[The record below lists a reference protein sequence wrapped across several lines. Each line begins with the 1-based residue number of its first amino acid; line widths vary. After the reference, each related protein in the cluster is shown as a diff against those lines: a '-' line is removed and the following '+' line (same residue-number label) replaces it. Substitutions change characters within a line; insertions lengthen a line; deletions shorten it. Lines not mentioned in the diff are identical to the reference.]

1 MKTLGMIGGSSW
13 VSTADYYRRINLLVN
28 ERMGGHYS
36 ARILLHSM
44 NMQEFYDMMVRED
57 FDAVGKFLTA
67 IAQNLEKAGAEA
79 LVIAA
84 NTPHIAAPYIKRH
97 LGIPII
103 HIVEETAAEIK
114 RQGISK
120 VLLLGT
126 TITMENGFY
135 QDILKQHGLE
145 VVTPGADNRNFI
157 HNSIFTELGSEIF
170 RPETKKR
177 YQDIIDEAAANGA
190 GGVILGCTEIPLL
203 IKPGDT
209 SIPTFDTT
217 QIHVKAAVDW
227 MLG

>member
-1 MKTLGMIGGSSW
+1 MIGGSSW

-36 ARILLHSM
+36 AKILLHSM
-44 NMQEFYDMMVRED
+44 NMQEFYNMMVKHD

-84 NTPHIAAPYIKRH
+84 NTPHIVAPYIKQH
-97 LGIPII
+97 LTIPII
-103 HIVEETAAEIK
+103 HIVEETADKIK
-114 RQGISK
+114 RKGINK

-126 TITMENGFY
+126 NITMENGFY
-135 QDILKQHGLE
+135 HDILKRQGIE
-145 VVTPGADNRNFI
+145 TMVPNKENIEFI

-170 RPETKKR
+170 SPETKKR
-177 YQDIIDEAAANGA
+177 YQNVIAEAAGNGA

-203 IKPGDT
+203 IKPEDS

-217 QIHVKAAVDW
+217 HIHVTAAVDW

>member
-13 VSTADYYRRINLLVN
+13 VSTADYYRRMNLLVN
-28 ERMGGHYS
+28 ERLGGHSS
-36 ARILLHSM
+36 AKILLHSM
-44 NMQEFYDMMVRED
+44 NMQEFYNMMVVHD
-57 FDAVGKFLTA
+57 FDSVGKFLA
-67 IAQNLEKAGAEA
+67 GIAQNLEKAGAQA

-84 NTPHIAAPYIKRH
+84 NTPHIVAPYIKEH

-126 TITMENGFY
+126 NITMENGFY
-135 QDILKQHGLE
+135 QDILTRHGIE
-145 VVTPGADNRNFI
+145 TMVPGKDDIEFI

-170 RPETKKR
+170 SPETKKR
-177 YQDIIDEAAANGA
+177 YQDIINTAAADGA

-203 IKPGDT
+203 IKPADS

-217 QIHVKAAVDW
+217 MIHVKAAVDW